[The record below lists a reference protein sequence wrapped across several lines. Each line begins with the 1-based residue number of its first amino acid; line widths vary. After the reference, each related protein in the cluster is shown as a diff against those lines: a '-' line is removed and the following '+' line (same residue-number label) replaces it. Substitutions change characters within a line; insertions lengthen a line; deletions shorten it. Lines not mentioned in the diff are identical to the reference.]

1 MLTKKLVRASVHTA
15 LVSLAPENHGQSNET
30 NSWAWLRKSTGLE
43 EERDTSFT
51 EFEIW
56 GESRL
61 GRHRATRRADEVEA
75 GREVSFLGNDWASGR
90 TDSWAKWRS
99 AAWDDGLGEE
109 DGDGWTAVA
118 WATSAKRMA
127 AVAWAT
133 SLAKRTAVAWASD
146 RARTWP
152 AVWDRFDLRR
162 PGRRR
167 GGKYLA

>member
-1 MLTKKLVRASVHTA
+1 LNSLRVLTKKLVRASVHTT

-30 NSWAWLRKSTGLE
+30 NSWAWLRKSTWLE
-43 EERDTSFT
+43 EERDTSFA

-75 GREVSFLGNDWASGR
+75 GREVGFLGNDWASG
-90 TDSWAKWRS
+90 RS

-109 DGDGWTAVA
+109 DGGGWTAVA

-127 AVAWAT
+127 AAGCVLRRGCA
-133 SLAKRTAVAWASD
+133 LRRGNDLDAKRTAVAWASGTNL
-146 RARTWP
+146 AAAAWP
-152 AVWDRFDLRR
+152 A
-162 PGRRR
+162 
-167 GGKYLA
+167 A